1 MTAPLYWLGWAFL
14 AALVATTA
22 WLAALAHV
30 ADHD

>member
-1 MTAPLYWLGWAFL
+1 MTALLYWLGWVFL

-22 WLAALAHV
+22 WLAALARV